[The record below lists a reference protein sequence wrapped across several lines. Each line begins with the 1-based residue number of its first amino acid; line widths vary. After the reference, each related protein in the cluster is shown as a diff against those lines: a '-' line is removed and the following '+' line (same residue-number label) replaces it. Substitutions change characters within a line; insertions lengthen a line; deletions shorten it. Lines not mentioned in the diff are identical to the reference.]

1 MAGEASSRRR
11 VLGGRC
17 RELRPRGG
25 LASGARCHDDKFDSI
40 YIYMV
45 AVTLNTTDKEFQKVT
60 YASVRKSGAQQ
71 QDSAYFYTL
80 YDRYL

>member
-1 MAGEASSRRR
+1 
-11 VLGGRC
+11 
-17 RELRPRGG
+17 
-25 LASGARCHDDKFDSI
+25 
-40 YIYMV
+40 MV

-60 YASVRKSGAQQ
+60 YASVQKSGAQQ